1 MYMYDPKGSKTAQR
15 CKDSIVVFAL
25 PGPSTAPTSSPVHHQ
40 APFVHSKS
48 TPRFQK
54 PQLSSTVQSSM
65 TGVTV
70 GVRGTSVCMFLTC
83 TCKKKLQL
91 YCTGLVTGVSRIF
104 TMSQIPGLF
113 GRQYC
118 LPGRLRRLMGGK
130 CLGWICKLKYSV
142 T

>member
-1 MYMYDPKGSKTAQR
+1 MYDPKGSKTAQR

-83 TCKKKLQL
+83 TCKKKHYSCTVQAKLQVFHEFSRCRRFQAFL
-91 YCTGLVTGVSRIF
+91 GGSIAFLVVFGGLWVGSALAG
-104 TMSQIPGLF
+104 SAN
-113 GRQYC
+113 
-118 LPGRLRRLMGGK
+118 
-130 CLGWICKLKYSV
+130 
-142 T
+142 